1 MYNDIENFRG
11 KSSSTKA
18 GTTAKKTGTTATKAA
33 TKAAATTTT
42 KAAATTTTK
51 AAATTTTQAATTTTQ
66 AATTTTQAATTTT
79 QAATATQAAT
89 TTTAKVS
96 NENYCYNNGTA
107 IVCDNT
113 VGLQDYN
120 LRTSSFT
127 LNLTNNAFPSSDAQT
142 NYCKIACSRDKKCA
156 GFKST
161 YDTNNKQYSCDFYGQ
176 KLEMNTTQ
184 NQTKNE
190 TNVVSAIYNGKSKL
204 NYLLL

>member
-1 MYNDIENFRG
+1 MYNDIENFR
-11 KSSSTKA
+11 STRNKTKTA
-18 GTTAKKTGTTATKAA
+18 TTTTKGATTATKAA
-33 TKAAATTTT
+33 TTAAT
-42 KAAATTTTK
+42 KG
-51 AAATTTTQAATTTTQ
+51 ATTTTQAATTTTQ
-66 AATTTTQAATTTT
+66 AATTTTQAATTT
-79 QAATATQAAT
+79 TQAAT

-161 YDTNNKQYSCDFYGQ
+161 YDINNKQYSCDFYGQ
-176 KLEMNTTQ
+176 KLKMNTNQ

-190 TNVVSAIYNGKSKL
+190 TTNVVSAIYNGKSKL